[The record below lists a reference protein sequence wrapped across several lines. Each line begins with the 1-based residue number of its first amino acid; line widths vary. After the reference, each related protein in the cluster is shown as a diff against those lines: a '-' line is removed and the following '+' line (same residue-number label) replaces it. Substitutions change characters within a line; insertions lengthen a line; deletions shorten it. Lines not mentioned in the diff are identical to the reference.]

1 MTERD
6 PLAQI
11 RSQTAAVIPA
21 YQDEKHI
28 GDIVRRT
35 RERLDY
41 VLVVDDGSSD
51 QTAQRAREAGAEVIV
66 HNQNRGK
73 GEAIKTGLGY
83 WFATANP
90 SRRTAS
96 GLDREVMWVSLLDS
110 DGQHLPEEIDRFLAA
125 AACATQPTFLIGNR
139 MNNLA
144 GMPFIRRVVNRY
156 MSSQISRLCG
166 QEIPDTQCGFRMV
179 DRQLVPELLSGG
191 NRFEYETEVLIIA
204 SRRGYKIESVPITTV
219 YSDQVSKIHPMRD
232 ALRFLKLMW
241 RYRKT
246 RTPMMRTSNTGP
258 ICIAILW
265 WLGITASGEQK
276 TISQAGVSLTYDTAA
291 FSKVEI
297 VELQKQPLPHPRD
310 QLNVHPAN
318 LLFLFSVGSEHV
330 GAIKLFPLGDKSVQD
345 LDAAY
350 PELSERAETLVQL
363 LHDRPALPQRHPSG
377 RPKEIP
383 TIQNQMA
390 GSIS

>member
-1 MTERD
+1 MVANSMTERD
-6 PLAQI
+6 PLARI

-35 RERLDY
+35 RERLHY
-41 VLVVDDGSSD
+41 VLVVDDGSTD

-73 GEAIKTGLGY
+73 GEAIKTGLDY
-83 WFATANP
+83 WFAAANP
-90 SRRTAS
+90 SHRTAP

-125 AACATQPTFLIGNR
+125 VTCATHQTFLIGNR

-166 QEIPDTQCGFRMV
+166 QDIPDTQCGFRMV
-179 DRQLVPELLSGG
+179 DRHLAPELLSGG

-204 SRRGYKIESVPITTV
+204 SRKGYRIESVPITTV

-241 RYRKT
+241 RYRKGQHS
-246 RTPMMRTSNTGP
+246 R
-258 ICIAILW
+258 
-265 WLGITASGEQK
+265 
-276 TISQAGVSLTYDTAA
+276 V
-291 FSKVEI
+291 V
-297 VELQKQPLPHPRD
+297 
-310 QLNVHPAN
+310 
-318 LLFLFSVGSEHV
+318 
-330 GAIKLFPLGDKSVQD
+330 
-345 LDAAY
+345 
-350 PELSERAETLVQL
+350 AE
-363 LHDRPALPQRHPSG
+363 
-377 RPKEIP
+377 
-383 TIQNQMA
+383 N
-390 GSIS
+390 